1 MSPLDFP
8 TEEFALQNLE
18 HWLLVF
24 TFIGISAYGLWLTGK
39 EKDKPT
45 HRYNRETGKVELN
58 ED

>member
-18 HWLLVF
+18 HWLLVLC
-24 TFIGISAYGLWLTGK
+24 FIGISIYGFWLTGK
-39 EKDKPT
+39 KIDKPT
-45 HRYNRETGKVELN
+45 HRYNRETVKVGRN